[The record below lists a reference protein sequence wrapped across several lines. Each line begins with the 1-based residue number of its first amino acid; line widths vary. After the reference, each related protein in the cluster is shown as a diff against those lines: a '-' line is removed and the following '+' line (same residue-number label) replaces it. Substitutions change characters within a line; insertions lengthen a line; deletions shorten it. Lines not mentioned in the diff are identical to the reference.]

1 MSVFLP
7 FTYKWS
13 VCRVGLR
20 RTCIGP
26 FLPKMYVINVINVI
40 NGQSVEMG
48 FDGPVLVHL
57 PHKCM

>member
-26 FLPKMYVINVINVI
+26 FLPKMYVINVIIINVI
-40 NGQSVEMG
+40 ISMSTIMPGA
-48 FDGPVLVHL
+48 H
-57 PHKCM
+57 HYAR